1 MDVTFRESEPFYGEP
16 TDLSVL
22 FQELDH
28 LHSVQ
33 DGQEGEKAVSHT
45 QEDSVGTNIDDDV
58 QVQVQPIVGT
68 IPVGTLTDGDV
79 QVQVQPTVGS
89 IQIGNL

>member
-1 MDVTFRESEPFYGEP
+1 MEK
-16 TDLSVL
+16 LSLL
-22 FQELDH
+22 FPQNCL
-28 LHSVQ
+28 
-33 DGQEGEKAVSHT
+33 AVPILF
-45 QEDSVGTNIDDDV
+45 VGTNIDDDV

-89 IQIGNL
+89 IQIGNLQLPVPDRW